1 MSVIAGSTTDA
12 IRCENRL
19 IKFLLQLLVL
29 AMLQFVYVVYVAVYA
44 FLLRRARAVV
54 GEIPCQ
60 ICRSEIL
67 GIDVTST
74 TRESLKESKEQL
86 ASRKSRRFYNFKSFK
101 LSSQSIKHLG
111 GSGPSC
117 FMAILPLFEEMPFF
131 LLLFINS
138 TWNLKPETLRSP
150 CLFVAR
156 QTLRLRRHQL
166 RQPLRQDL
174 WCFYRGDGGG
184 EIRVLVQQWY
194 NVARK
199 PRIYHLGL
207 GTNSTNHVLFFGT
220 VTGCG

>member
-86 ASRKSRRFYNFKSFK
+86 ASPEVLQFQKFQIVFA
-101 LSSQSIKHLG
+101 KHHTFGWKWTELLHG
-111 GSGPSC
+111 HPATIGRNAC
-117 FMAILPLFEEMPFF
+117 F
-131 LLLFINS
+131 LLFINR
-138 TWNLKPETLRSP
+138 TWKLETRNP
-150 CLFVAR
+150 QITMGCL
-156 QTLRLRRHQL
+156 LPGRR
-166 RQPLRQDL
+166 
-174 WCFYRGDGGG
+174 
-184 EIRVLVQQWY
+184 
-194 NVARK
+194 
-199 PRIYHLGL
+199 
-207 GTNSTNHVLFFGT
+207 
-220 VTGCG
+220 